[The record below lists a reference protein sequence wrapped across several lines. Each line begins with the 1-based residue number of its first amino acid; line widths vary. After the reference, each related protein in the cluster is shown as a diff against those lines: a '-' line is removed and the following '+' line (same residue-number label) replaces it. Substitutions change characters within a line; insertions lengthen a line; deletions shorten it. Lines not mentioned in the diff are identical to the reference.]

1 MCLMTALAVEGSESG
16 QKQVRDWQA
25 SLCVNEIQ
33 GSVKVQ

>member
-1 MCLMTALAVEGSESG
+1 MCLMMVLAVEGSECG
-16 QKQVRDWQA
+16 QKQVRDWQV